1 MTKKTKLLTLLMIIG
16 LIGYFTLPLTSE
28 VSFRPDKNDIIIGSG
43 EFCPVYEPKGEVLY
57 NSSWTGEL
65 PSLDDVTEDYRTAT
79 FGLG

>member
-1 MTKKTKLLTLLMIIG
+1 MTKKTSVLTLLMIIG
-16 LIGYFTLPLTSE
+16 LIAYFTLPLTSE
-28 VSFRPDKNDIIIGSG
+28 VVFQPEKDDIIIGSG

-65 PSLDDVTEDYRTAT
+65 PSIDDVIEDYRTAT